1 MPAHF
6 IKKGS
11 DNIGTAQGTPQPPN
25 VASIKVDPTKKN
37 EDLIYNAEGTRRVV
51 PQIIPVRIDINAN
64 SVTEHFFIAD
74 DNYIVVGVSEIHS
87 AQGGTGATFD
97 IQISTG
103 TTAPGSGTSVLASA
117 PIDVHTQ
124 ADNTVQSPT
133 VSATAANLALAAGN
147 SIDLVVAGT
156 LTGLVGCVTIYLRRS

>member
-1 MPAHF
+1 MPVHF

-11 DNIGTAQGTPQPPN
+11 DSIGTAQGTSQPPN
-25 VASIKVDPTKKN
+25 VASIKVDPTKLR
-37 EDLIYNAEGTRRVV
+37 EDIVYNAEGTRRVV
-51 PQIIPVRIDINAN
+51 PQIIPIKQDINAN

-117 PIDVHTQ
+117 PVDVHTQ
-124 ADNTVQSPT
+124 ADNTVQSPAL
-133 VSATAANLALAAGN
+133 SATAANLALAAGN
-147 SIDLVVAGT
+147 SLDLVMAGT
-156 LTGLVGCVTIYLRRS
+156 LTGLVGTITVYLRRT